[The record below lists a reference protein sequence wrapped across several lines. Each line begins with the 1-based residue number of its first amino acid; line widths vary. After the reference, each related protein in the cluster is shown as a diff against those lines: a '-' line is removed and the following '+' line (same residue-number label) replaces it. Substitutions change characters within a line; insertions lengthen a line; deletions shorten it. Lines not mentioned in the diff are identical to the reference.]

1 LENNL
6 GIYDNIYRKKYYG
19 NLKMVGIIYKI
30 YSPECDKVYIGSTRR
45 KNLVKRYHEHK
56 QQSKPT
62 NKRNSTSQYL
72 FQNYDEVFIEP
83 LEEFEDIDK
92 IDLAIIETK
101 YILKNNC
108 LNERIP
114 VKKKI
119 LQRILKEENILPK
132 EDNIP

>member
-1 LENNL
+1 
-6 GIYDNIYRKKYYG
+6 
-19 NLKMVGIIYKI
+19 MVGIIYKI
-30 YSPECDKVYIGSTRR
+30 YSPDCDKVYIGSTQRE
-45 KNLVKRYHEHK
+45 NLVARYNEHK
-56 QQSKPT
+56 QQAKPT
-62 NKRNSTSQYL
+62 NRRNSTSQYL
-72 FQNYDEVFIEP
+72 FQNYDKVFIEP
-83 LEEFEDIDK
+83 LEKFEDIDK
-92 IDLAIIETK
+92 KDLAIMETK